1 MRDFCADHVSEARVA
16 VVYEKPQSVIKPDYV
31 WRRTEAWIDF
41 PWSSQPPVVPGGLA
55 H

>member
-1 MRDFCADHVSEARVA
+1 VH
-16 VVYEKPQSVIKPDYV
+16 PDYV

-41 PWSSQPPVVPGGLA
+41 PWSAEEPLVHRGRG